1 MNDTMQHRSAP
12 RVIAIAT
19 AALGA
24 AIVVGTLATS
34 AGATAAVASIST
46 ETQSLDVAGVQEL
59 DIDAGATSLRVIF
72 ADVDEAT
79 LEVTSGEGVEAWTFE
94 RDGDE
99 LTVASPD
106 RQWGLMWSIGR
117 DVSATLTLPSE
128 LQGDDFDASVTLAA
142 GELDVYG
149 RFGDLEIDMGAGG
162 LEVDASADSVS
173 VQLSAGGA
181 DIRVADAR
189 SAEFIVNAGTLL
201 GQLTGAAPSSVGVDV
216 SAGSAELTLPAGTYD
231 VRSDVSAGELQNGLT
246 TAAGAANLVDIS
258 VSAGSVTLTPA
269 R

>member
-1 MNDTMQHRSAP
+1 MNDTTQNRSAP

-24 AIVVGTLATS
+24 AVVVGTLTTS

-46 ETQSLDVAGVQEL
+46 ETQTLDVAGVREL
-59 DIDAGATSLRVIF
+59 DIDAGATSLQVLF
-72 ADVDEAT
+72 SDVDEAT
-79 LEVTSGEGVEAWTFE
+79 LEVTSGSGAGAWTFE

-106 RQWGLMWSIGR
+106 RQWGLMWPIGR
-117 DVSATLTLPSE
+117 DVSATLTLPQS
-128 LQGDDFDASVTLAA
+128 LQGNGLDASVTLAA

-149 RFGDLEIDMGAGG
+149 RFGELEIDMGAGR
-162 LEVDASADSVS
+162 LAVDASADSVS

-201 GQLTGAAPSSVGVDV
+201 GSLTGAAPSSVDIDV
-216 SAGSAELTLPAGTYD
+216 SAGSTELTLPDGTYD
-231 VRSDVSAGELQNGLT
+231 VRTDVSAGELENGLT
-246 TAAGAANLVDIS
+246 TAAGAANVVDVS
-258 VSAGSVTLTPA
+258 VSAGSVTLIPA